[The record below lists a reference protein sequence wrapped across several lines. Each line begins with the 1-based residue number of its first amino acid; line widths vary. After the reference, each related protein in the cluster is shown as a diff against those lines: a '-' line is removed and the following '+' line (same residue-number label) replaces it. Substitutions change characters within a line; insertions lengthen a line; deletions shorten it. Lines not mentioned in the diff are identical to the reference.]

1 MSEIWQR
8 FDQAAATYDAAS
20 GLQQQSAQALLA
32 WLSSQHNVKDQVW
45 LDAGCGTGWMTRR
58 LAAQGARVWA
68 VDRALAMLEGL
79 RHVDDIQIICS
90 DLRQLPMPD
99 GMLDGMVSNFVLHWL
114 GVDILPELL
123 RVVRP
128 AGELWLA
135 IPVQG
140 SLEHVQQCFAGF
152 PVFDFLSEDAWLAAT
167 EHTRQ
172 DYQVMTVR
180 QRFAHLHPLLQALRH
195 MGGDRTAR
203 AHVPNPRQMRQWLAD
218 RQPVDLDFRV
228 LMLRLRVPVQPLAG
242 TSPAADPSTQA
253 APDDST
259 QAAPDDFAAWLAARQ
274 ADPRF

>member
-1 MSEIWQR
+1 MTDIWQR
-8 FDQAAATYDAAS
+8 FDHAAATYEAAS
-20 GLQQQSAQALLA
+20 LLQQQSAHALLN
-32 WLSSQHNVKDQVW
+32 WLHHSHTVQGQVW

-68 VDRALAMLEGL
+68 IDRALAMLDGL
-79 RHVDDIQIICS
+79 RHEDDIQIICS

-99 GMLDGMVSNFVLHWL
+99 GMLDGVISNFVLHWL

-140 SLEHVQQCFAGF
+140 SLADVQQRFDGF
-152 PVFDFLSEDAWLAAT
+152 PVFDFLPEQAWLDAT
-167 EHTRQ
+167 HHTRQ
-172 DYQVMTVR
+172 DHQIITVR
-180 QRFAHLHPLLQALRH
+180 QTFAHLHALLQALRQ

-203 AHVPNPRQMRQWLAD
+203 PDHQPNAPQLRHWLMD

-228 LMLRLRVPVQPLAG
+228 LMLRLRVPIVQQPHG
-242 TSPAADPSTQA
+242 EG
-253 APDDST
+253 
-259 QAAPDDFAAWLAARQ
+259 APDDFAAWLDQRR
-274 ADPRF
+274 ADPRFE